1 MSAAGAAD
9 PRRVER
15 EIRRNERD
23 RVPGAPPERDPIHA
37 GEERGMSL
45 EENTVAS
52 EAVVIGDALID
63 EIHDE
68 GGVRELVGGAALNV
82 AVGLRRLGVPT
93 TLIAMVGDDE
103 AGAHIREYLADHDV
117 QLIVSEAP
125 RGSSR
130 AIVQRAPNGEPQY
143 VFNEAARRRSIRYS
157 EEAREAIAG
166 AGLVA
171 VSCFPFDVPAE
182 VDALAEAT
190 AGARLAIDP
199 NPRAGMLSDVEE
211 FVRGFERVAA
221 EAEIVKVGADD
232 ATLLYDGDLDG
243 LRTRLRG
250 LGVSAVLATAGSEGA
265 VIESDAGI
273 VTAPISELPGRV
285 IDTVGAGDATLAA
298 VSAGLVDR
306 RPENEGEWEQL
317 LRRAM
322 DVAAATCRAEG
333 GLLRTPESL
342 VDAERGVF
350 GS

>member
-1 MSAAGAAD
+1 MP

-15 EIRRNERD
+15 SWAHRIAPRCSGESLKQ
-23 RVPGAPPERDPIHA
+23 RVHRGTGR
-37 GEERGMSL
+37 GNVGGMSN
-45 EENTVAS
+45 ESSTS
-52 EAVVIGDALID
+52 GRAVLIGDALID

-68 GGVRELVGGAALNV
+68 RGVRELVGGAALNV

-143 VFNEAARRRSIRYS
+143 VFNEAAQRRSIRYS
-157 EEAREAIAG
+157 EQARQAIAE

-182 VDALAEAT
+182 VDALVEAT
-190 AGARLAIDP
+190 ADARLAIDP

-221 EAEIVKVGADD
+221 SAAIVKVGADD
-232 ATLLYDGDLDG
+232 ATLLYDGDLDA
-243 LRTRLRG
+243 LRARLRG
-250 LGVSAVLATAGSEGA
+250 LGVSAVLATAGADGA
-265 VIESDAGI
+265 VLESDAGI
-273 VTAPISELPGRV
+273 VTAPISALPGRV

-298 VSAGLVDR
+298 VAAGLVLAQ
-306 RPENEGEWEQL
+306 PKEAAEWEAL
-317 LRRAM
+317 LQRAM

-342 VDAERGVF
+342 TEAERGVF